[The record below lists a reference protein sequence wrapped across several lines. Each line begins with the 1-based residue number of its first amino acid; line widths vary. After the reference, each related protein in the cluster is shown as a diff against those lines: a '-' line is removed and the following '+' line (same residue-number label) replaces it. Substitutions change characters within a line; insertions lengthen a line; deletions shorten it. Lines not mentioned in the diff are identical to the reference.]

1 MSSPISYFK
10 FVLAYCILPSKIICR
25 VRSVHETGELTVW
38 RSRCLMLPHKVWQRQ
53 IPSSC
58 AVRQVIETVNSSKL
72 SCEKTARKWMRGN
85 NNFCYIARLSLNKMS
100 TMIGWFMVTCLWSNS
115 NVSRPGYNCAVVSRT
130 PSLFVFAVWLFKG
143 KSNYITKHLMYG
155 PSGN

>member
-85 NNFCYIARLSLNKMS
+85 NNFCYIARLSLNKYEHHDWLIHGHVPLIKLKCIPTGIQLRS
-100 TMIGWFMVTCLWSNS
+100 CFPHAVSVCFCCMIVQ
-115 NVSRPGYNCAVVSRT
+115 
-130 PSLFVFAVWLFKG
+130 G
-143 KSNYITKHLMYG
+143 KV
-155 PSGN
+155 